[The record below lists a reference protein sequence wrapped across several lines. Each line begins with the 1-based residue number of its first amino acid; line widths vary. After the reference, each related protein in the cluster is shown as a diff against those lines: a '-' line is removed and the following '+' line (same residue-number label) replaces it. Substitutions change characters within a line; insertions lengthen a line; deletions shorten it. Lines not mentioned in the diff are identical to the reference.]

1 MINFRKILILNLFL
15 LFCTRVTLKDFK
27 YISRNKYTKSIF
39 LTCKVNKNLLE
50 IVTNKKCKNRGIMM
64 EELTG
69 EWVILKDDEI
79 IERNIDIKVILELA
93 KKYEDKDITI
103 SKIPSTSY
111 CFC

>member
-1 MINFRKILILNLFL
+1 
-15 LFCTRVTLKDFK
+15 
-27 YISRNKYTKSIF
+27 
-39 LTCKVNKNLLE
+39 
-50 IVTNKKCKNRGIMM
+50 MM

-93 KKYEDKDITI
+93 KKYEDRDITI

-111 CFC
+111 CFY